1 MIAQDGSISDKSKLV
16 ENEASA
22 DANHPDQRSSDVMS
36 SDVTSSTGVGS
47 VTSVGFISSHLS
59 AASIA
64 SSTESSAG
72 MVNIQSFI
80 DCFKLY
86 FKFQY
91 LEQTLFSVF
100 KLVLHS

>member
-1 MIAQDGSISDKSKLV
+1 
-16 ENEASA
+16 
-22 DANHPDQRSSDVMS
+22 
-36 SDVTSSTGVGS
+36 

-86 FKFQY
+86 FN
-91 LEQTLFSVF
+91 T
-100 KLVLHS
+100 

>member
-1 MIAQDGSISDKSKLV
+1 
-16 ENEASA
+16 
-22 DANHPDQRSSDVMS
+22 
-36 SDVTSSTGVGS
+36 